1 MINRFLISGR
11 LELIADYLI
20 QMQRLSNIPKNDFLK
35 DKDMSAASESYLR
48 RALEAIFDIGR
59 HIAAKKGGT
68 DLATEYKAIA
78 RYLGDKRIISEELT
92 ISLIDMAGYRN
103 RLVHLYHLINDEEL
117 FHILQNNLSDVK
129 EFISEIKAFV
139 ENNES
144 Y

>member
-1 MINRFLISGR
+1 VINRFLISGR

-59 HIAAKKGGT
+59 HVAAKKGGT

-117 FHILQNNLSDVK
+117 FYILQNNLSDVK
-129 EFISEIKAFV
+129 KFISEIKAFV